1 MNYKEIL
8 REKVKEKG
16 IVDMIIDYTKQMN
29 NVILKEN
36 YEELGVLY
44 KKCRFFR
51 SIEPDREQIRI
62 DFFFNSCLLKEEI
75 REYNEIIEKE
85 NEYNRLSLKLL
96 ID

>member
-51 SIEPDREQIRI
+51 SAEPNREQIRI
-62 DFFFNSCLLKEEI
+62 DFFIYSCLLKEEI